1 MAIAVRGVRPDTIY
15 DGYCL
20 HCGRSIGKIENCK
33 FYSLDSIKGL
43 VIKGR
48 NISCGH
54 CTGNVI
60 FNARAEYLSYRTVD
74 GNEEKIDIETL
85 I

>member
-1 MAIAVRGVRPDTIY
+1 MAIAVRGVRQDIIY

-20 HCGRSIGKIENCK
+20 HCGRSIGRIENCK
-33 FYSLDSIKGL
+33 FYSVNSINDL
-43 VIKGR
+43 VIKGG
-48 NISCGH
+48 SATCGH
-54 CTGNVI
+54 CTGNVF